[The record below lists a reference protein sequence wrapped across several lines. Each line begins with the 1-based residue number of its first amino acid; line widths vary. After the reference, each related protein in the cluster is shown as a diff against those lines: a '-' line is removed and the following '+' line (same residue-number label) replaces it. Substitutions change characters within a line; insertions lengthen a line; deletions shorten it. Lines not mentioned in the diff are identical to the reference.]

1 MNENNTLVLLGGMM
15 CDERLW
21 ARQRADLTGPATEII
36 VGDLTGSS
44 SVEGMAKNILADAPE
59 RFALAGF
66 SMGGIV
72 ALEMWRQAASRIS
85 HLALFDTNAAHE
97 KAERRARRQTEIQ
110 NALDGRLEEM
120 MIEEFKPSY
129 LGARSRADAALR
141 RTILDMAV
149 DLGVDVFERQSLRP
163 TLGTITC
170 STIVVCGR
178 EDALCTPRDQKL
190 IADSIPQ
197 AKLTILD
204 DCGHM
209 TPLERPRAVSR
220 LLFELLRDQDR
231 PPEMGA

>member
-1 MNENNTLVLLGGMM
+1 M

-21 ARQRADLTGPATEII
+21 ARQRADLSDRATKII

-44 SVEGMAKNILADAPE
+44 SIEGMAENILADAPE

-72 ALEMWRQAASRIS
+72 AFEMWRQAPASIS
-85 HLALFDTNAAHE
+85 HLALFDTNAARE
-97 KAERRARRQTEIQ
+97 TPERKARRRTEIQ

-120 MIEEFKPSY
+120 MIEEFKPNY
-129 LGARSRADAALR
+129 LGARSRTDTVLR
-141 RTILDMAV
+141 ATILDMAL
-149 DLGVDVFERQSLRP
+149 DLGAAVFERQSLALRDRPDSRP

-170 STIVVCGR
+170 ATIVVCGR
-178 EDALCTPRDQKL
+178 EDALCPPRDHEF

-204 DCGHM
+204 NCGHM
-209 TPLERPRAVSR
+209 TPLERPRAVSQ
-220 LLFELLRDQDR
+220 LLLELLREQDQ
-231 PPEMGA
+231 PKEIAG